1 MNRNLIRLGL
11 AGAAAF
17 YVVVGGLWASTYFP
31 FQTYLN
37 QMERTDEIIDEIG
50 YMAAFD
56 SKEYQDL
63 KDRMD
68 LYVLTHPDPYE
79 TERRLAL
86 YGSLLLWGTAA
97 LGAGGGVLYFT
108 RRRKGEA
115 SGPAPD

>member
-31 FQTYLN
+31 FQTYMN

-50 YMAAFD
+50 YMAAFE

-63 KDRMD
+63 KDRMA
-68 LYVLTHPDPYE
+68 LYGLTHTDPYE

-86 YGSLLLWGTAA
+86 YGSLLLWGTVA

-115 SGPAPD
+115 SGKASD